1 MSVVILIPSTKLS
14 PTLRDNRTKRGD
26 ATMTRLT
33 AASLSNCYVPLTKSS
48 DTTNSK
54 TLQERQKQLLATR
67 TNGDG
72 ESRGLVALRRLCLE
86 TSVLSTAS
94 GSALVELGH
103 TKVLCRVEGP
113 VTDSPFSSS
122 NQNINMEEGVL
133 DCSVKYAP
141 LVGIKPQSSVG
152 NTVTTLDSQQVSA
165 GRLNAATMKL
175 ESDLSNNVQA
185 ALLPSIPLEQF
196 PKCSLSISITILQD
210 DGSTLSAC
218 IVAAS
223 LALADANVELYDL
236 VSSCTVAI
244 LGSTLIAD
252 PTEDEMAVADASV
265 VIAIL
270 PSWKDVTLWY
280 QSGKLSGDVSSRAV
294 DLCRD
299 GCRTMQRF
307 MRQCLIDGSEKSSS
321 KR

>member
-1 MSVVILIPSTKLS
+1 
-14 PTLRDNRTKRGD
+14 
-26 ATMTRLT
+26 MTRLT
-33 AASLSNCYVPLTKSS
+33 AATLTNCYVPLTASS
-48 DTTNSK
+48 DSSK
-54 TLQERQKQLLATR
+54 SLEERQAPLIATR
-67 TNGDG
+67 SNGDG
-72 ESRGLVALRRLCLE
+72 ATRGPLALRRLCLE
-86 TSVLSTAS
+86 TSILSTAS

-113 VTDSPFSSS
+113 ITATDSFSST
-122 NQNINMEEGVL
+122 NMDEGVL
-133 DCSVKYAP
+133 KCDVKYAP

-175 ESDLSNNVQA
+175 ESDFNGNLHA
-185 ALLPSIPLEQF
+185 ALLPSVPLEQF
-196 PKCSLSISITILQD
+196 PKCLLTVSITILQD
-210 DGSTLSAC
+210 DGSALSAC

-223 LALADANVELYDL
+223 LALADANVELYDM
-236 VSSCTVAI
+236 VASCTVAV
-244 LGSTLIAD
+244 LGSTILAD
-252 PTEDEMAVADASV
+252 PTEDELAAADASV
-265 VIAIL
+265 VLAIL

-280 QSGKLSGDVSSRAV
+280 QSGKLSGDRAAQAV

-307 MRQCLIDGSEKSSS
+307 MRQCLVDSSEKIR